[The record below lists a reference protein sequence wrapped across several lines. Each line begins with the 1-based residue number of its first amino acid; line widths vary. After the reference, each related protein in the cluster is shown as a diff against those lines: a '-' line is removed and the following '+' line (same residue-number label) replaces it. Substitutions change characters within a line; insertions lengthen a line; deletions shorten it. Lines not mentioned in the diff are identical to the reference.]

1 MRKKKSFK
9 IQKKK
14 NILLKLLRYEL
25 INDNVYE
32 DDDKKERTEKNYVL
46 QIVNITKIA

>member
-1 MRKKKSFK
+1 MIMF
-9 IQKKK
+9 
-14 NILLKLLRYEL
+14 
-25 INDNVYE
+25 YE